1 MLTDASFIGFSTAG
15 RIKPPYTLIDF
26 DLVKVDLLNHFNT
39 RKGERVMLPEF
50 GTIIYDL
57 LMDPLDDMTKDLL
70 REDVIRIIKSDPRVE
85 MVDLIMTELDRVI
98 LLEVELLYLP
108 NGVTETIAIQ
118 FNIELQE

>member
-57 LMDPLDDMTKDLL
+57 LMDPLDDMTKDLI
-70 REDVIRIIKSDPRVE
+70 REDAIRIIKSDPRVE
-85 MVDLIMTELDRVI
+85 MVDLIMTELEHVI

-118 FNIELQE
+118 FDIELQE

>member
-1 MLTDASFIGFSTAG
+1 MLTDASFIGFSTVG

-50 GTIIYDL
+50 GTVIYDL
-57 LMDPLDDMTKDLL
+57 LMDPLDDMTKDLI

>member
-1 MLTDASFIGFSTAG
+1 MLTDASFIGFSTVG

-57 LMDPLDDMTKDLL
+57 LMDPLDDMTKDLI

>member
-57 LMDPLDDMTKDLL
+57 LMDPLDDMTKDLI

-85 MVDLIMTELDRVI
+85 MVNLIITELEHVI

-118 FNIELQE
+118 FDIELQE

>member
-1 MLTDASFIGFSTAG
+1 
-15 RIKPPYTLIDF
+15 
-26 DLVKVDLLNHFNT
+26 
-39 RKGERVMLPEF
+39 MLPEF

-57 LMDPLDDMTKDLL
+57 LMDPLDDMTKDLI

>member
-57 LMDPLDDMTKDLL
+57 LMDPLDDMTKDLI

-85 MVDLIMTELDRVI
+85 MVDLIITELEHVI

-118 FNIELQE
+118 FDIELQE

>member
-57 LMDPLDDMTKDLL
+57 LMDPLDDMTKDLI

-85 MVDLIMTELDRVI
+85 MVDLTVTELEHVI

-118 FNIELQE
+118 FDIELQE

>member
-50 GTIIYDL
+50 GTVIYDL
-57 LMDPLDDMTKDLL
+57 LMDPLDDMTKDLI

>member
-1 MLTDASFIGFSTAG
+1 MLTDASFIGFSTVG

-57 LMDPLDDMTKDLL
+57 LMDPLDDTTKDLI

>member
-1 MLTDASFIGFSTAG
+1 MLTDASFIGFSTVG

-50 GTIIYDL
+50 GTVIYDL
-57 LMDPLDDMTKDLL
+57 LMDPLDDMTKDLI

-118 FNIELQE
+118 FDIELQE

>member
-1 MLTDASFIGFSTAG
+1 MLTDASFIGFSTVG

-50 GTIIYDL
+50 GTVIYDL

-85 MVDLIMTELDRVI
+85 MVDLIITELEHVI

-118 FNIELQE
+118 FDIELQE

>member
-50 GTIIYDL
+50 GTVIYDL

-85 MVDLIMTELDRVI
+85 MVDLIMTELEHVI

-118 FNIELQE
+118 FDIELQE

>member
-85 MVDLIMTELDRVI
+85 MVDLIITELEHVI

-118 FNIELQE
+118 FDIELQE

>member
-1 MLTDASFIGFSTAG
+1 MLTDASFIGFSTVG

-57 LMDPLDDMTKDLL
+57 LMDPLDDMTKDLI

-118 FNIELQE
+118 FDIELQE

>member
-85 MVDLIMTELDRVI
+85 MVDLIITELEHVI

>member
-57 LMDPLDDMTKDLL
+57 LMDPLDDMTKDLI

-118 FNIELQE
+118 FDIELQE

>member
-57 LMDPLDDMTKDLL
+57 LMDPLDDMTKDLI

>member
-50 GTIIYDL
+50 GTVIYDL
-57 LMDPLDDMTKDLL
+57 LMDPLDDTTKDLI

>member
-57 LMDPLDDMTKDLL
+57 LMDPLDDMTKDLI
-70 REDVIRIIKSDPRVE
+70 REDAIRIIKSDPRVE
-85 MVDLIMTELDRVI
+85 MVNLIITELEHVI

-118 FNIELQE
+118 FDIELQE

>member
-50 GTIIYDL
+50 GTVIYDL

-85 MVDLIMTELDRVI
+85 MVDLIITELEHVI

-118 FNIELQE
+118 FDIELQE

>member
-50 GTIIYDL
+50 GTVIYDL

-85 MVDLIMTELDRVI
+85 MVDLIITELEHVI